1 MLLLAAGVLF
11 IFVRKEEFMRKLR
24 FGSLLPGLVLI
35 LLLLAACSGQNS
47 RPYSETFDDLGSWS
61 SGDDTYTEGQVVNG
75 VYDLLIKGDDVS
87 RWAAAGEDFSDGIY
101 EVEAVQIDGPVDNGY
116 GMLIRADTESG
127 NFYLFKISGDG
138 YVWIGRYRDEA
149 EEQAIVGNH
158 WFESAAVNQG
168 LDQINQLRI
177 EAESGNLIFSVN
189 GQEVGRVTDNNFQSG
204 DIGLYAQTLGFPGV
218 HVQFDNYTV
227 TPLEK

>member
-1 MLLLAAGVLF
+1 MLFV
-11 IFVRKEEFMRKLR
+11 IVRKVKFMRKRRLNP
-24 FGSLLPGLVLI
+24 LLPTLILVLV
-35 LLLLAACSGQNS
+35 LLAACSSQNS
-47 RPYSETFDDLGSWS
+47 QPYTETFDNPGNWS
-61 SGDDTYTEGQVVNG
+61 SGGDTYTEGQVTEG

-87 RWAAAGEDFSDGIY
+87 RWASAGEDFTDGIY
-101 EVEAVQIDGPVDNGY
+101 EVEAVQIDGPLDNGY
-116 GMLIRADTESG
+116 GMLLRADTASG

-158 WFESAAVNQG
+158 WFESAAVKQG
-168 LDQINQLRI
+168 LGQTNQLRV
-177 EAESGNLIFSVN
+177 EAESGNMIFSVN

-204 DIGLYAQTLGFPGV
+204 DIGLFAQTLGMGGV
-218 HVQFDNYTV
+218 HTQFDNFSV